1 MNSVSIL
8 IVDDEESVRLSL
20 FNWFREEGYE
30 VGIAKDAFEAL
41 AALDKSP
48 WDIIL
53 LDVRMPGMSGIELQR
68 RVRELHKEMII
79 IIMTA
84 FASVDTAVQSLK
96 EGAYDYVVKPFNPEE
111 LSHMVRNAAER
122 ISLREENSELRQSM
136 QQLSGPE
143 EIIGDSPQIRR
154 VMELVQTVAQSDATV
169 VIRGESGTG
178 KELIAR
184 AIHDHSERRY
194 HPIIAVNCGA
204 LSESLLESELFGHEK
219 GAFTGAQSRRKGKFE
234 LADKGTLFLDEIGN
248 ISQKMQMELLR
259 VLESR
264 QFTRVGGSQ
273 NIHVDIRLICATNK
287 NLEQA
292 VADGSF
298 REDLYYRINVF
309 TIVLP
314 PLRERKSDIPGL
326 VDHFIRK
333 YSRSMNKDIRE
344 ISPQALDL
352 LIRHQWPG
360 NIRELENAIERAMVV
375 GKPPA
380 IMPHDL
386 PFQLAEESADRHE
399 GSDSLAEMERHH
411 IALMLGKA
419 NWNISKAARM
429 LGIDRVTLYNK
440 IRRYQLKRKKR
451 S

>member
-1 MNSVSIL
+1 MNPVSIL

-41 AALDKSP
+41 AALDKSS
-48 WDIIL
+48 WDIML
-53 LDVRMPGMSGIELQR
+53 LDVRMPGMSGIELLR
-68 RVRELHKEMII
+68 RIHNPHKEMIT

-84 FASVDTAVQSLK
+84 FPSVDTAVQSLK

-122 ISLREENSELRQSM
+122 IALREENCELRQSM
-136 QQLSGPE
+136 QQLADPE
-143 EIIGDSPQIRR
+143 AIIGESSQIKR
-154 VMELVQTVAQSDATV
+154 VMELVHTVALSDATV

-184 AIHDHSERRY
+184 AIHSHSGRCRY
-194 HPIIAVNCGA
+194 PIVAVNCGA
-204 LSESLLESELFGHEK
+204 LAESLLESELFGHEK
-219 GAFTGAQSRRKGKFE
+219 GAFTGAQNRRKGKFE

-259 VLESR
+259 VLETR
-264 QFTRVGGSQ
+264 QFTRLGGSQ
-273 NIHVDIRLICATNK
+273 NIHVDIRLICATNR

-292 VADGSF
+292 VAEGSF

-314 PLRERKSDIPGL
+314 PLRERKSDLPAL

-333 YSRSMNKDIRE
+333 YQRSMNKDIRE

-352 LIRHQWPG
+352 LIRHHWPG

-380 IMPHDL
+380 IQPHDL
-386 PFQLAEESADRHE
+386 PFQLAEEPLSRHE
-399 GSDSLAEMERHH
+399 GSDTLAEMERHH
-411 IALMLGKA
+411 ITLVLGKA

-440 IRRYQLKRKKR
+440 IKRYQLQR
-451 S
+451 SSRR